1 MKLKFVSREEF
12 YLYMQKEAQTVG
24 FKLLTTHSSML
35 RVSVKCSLTG
45 WTYKVSILR
54 PNVNC
59 DFHVICGRVLKYN
72 TRCCASRREEFHP
85 NPSDAYLRSLI
96 NPILEENSDASAK
109 LIWTILR
116 RRHGVTC
123 PKSSLSRARRIIL
136 SSNTT
141 LIQESGKLA
150 DYLTK
155 IVDRNLGNVSAFE
168 ISNEWFLDASFH
180 WSLGL

>member
-1 MKLKFVSREEF
+1 MKLKFVSKEEF
-12 YLYMQKEAQTVG
+12 HLYMQKEARTVG

-59 DFHVICGRVLKYN
+59 NFHVIFGRVLKYT

-96 NPILEENSDASAK
+96 KPILEENSDTSAK

-116 RRHGVTC
+116 LRHGFAC
-123 PKSSLSRARRIIL
+123 PKSSLSRACRVIL
-136 SSNTT
+136 SSNPT
-141 LIQESGKLA
+141 LI
-150 DYLTK
+150 
-155 IVDRNLGNVSAFE
+155 RNSEGWQI
-168 ISNEWFLDASFH
+168 ISPR
-180 WSLGL
+180 